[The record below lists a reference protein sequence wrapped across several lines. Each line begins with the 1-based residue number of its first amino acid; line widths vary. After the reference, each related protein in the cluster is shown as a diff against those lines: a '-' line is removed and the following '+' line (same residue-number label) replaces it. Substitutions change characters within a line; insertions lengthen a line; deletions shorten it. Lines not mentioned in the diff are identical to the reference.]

1 MIKVAIIEDHKEYR
15 ESIYYILQSTEGYSC
30 VGKYE
35 SVEDALIELK
45 GPDVI
50 LLDIKLPGISGIEGI
65 SKLKN
70 KFPDVRIIML
80 TIFEDD
86 LSILQSIISGADGYL
101 LKKSSPITL
110 LNAIKDVYNGGSVLT
125 PSVAKQ
131 IMTLFKNYIPHSDKE
146 IENLT
151 PRELQI
157 LSMVVDGLS
166 NNEISE
172 KLFISIE
179 TVRNHI
185 RHIYE
190 KLHVHSKSQAV
201 VLAIKQRLV

>member
-45 GPDVI
+45 EPEVI
-50 LLDIKLPGISGIEGI
+50 LLDIKLPGMSGIEGI
-65 SKLKN
+65 KKLKN
-70 KFPDVRIIML
+70 KFPNVRIVML
-80 TIFEDD
+80 TVFEDD
-86 LSILQSIISGADGYL
+86 INILQSIISGADGYL
-101 LKKSSPITL
+101 LKKSSPIIL
-110 LNAIKDVYNGGSVLT
+110 LNAIKDVYNGGSALT

-131 IMTLFKNYIPHSDKE
+131 IMTLFKNYIPQSDKE
-146 IENLT
+146 IENLSS
-151 PRELQI
+151 REIQI
-157 LSMVVDGLS
+157 LSMVVDGLN
-166 NNEISE
+166 NNEIAE

-190 KLHVHSKSQAV
+190 KLNVHSKSQAV
-201 VLAIKQRLV
+201 VMAIKQRLV

>member
-35 SVEDALIELK
+35 SVEDALMELK
-45 GPDVI
+45 EPEVI
-50 LLDIKLPGISGIEGI
+50 LLDIKLPGMSGIEGI
-65 SKLKN
+65 KKLKS
-70 KFPDVRIIML
+70 KFSNVRIIML
-80 TIFEDD
+80 TVFEDD
-86 LSILQSIISGADGYL
+86 INILQSIISGADGYL

-110 LNAIKDVYNGGSVLT
+110 LNGIKDVYNGGSVLT

-131 IMTLFKNYIPHSDKE
+131 IMTLFKNYIPQSDKE
-146 IENLT
+146 IENLSS
-151 PRELQI
+151 REVQI
-157 LSMVVDGLS
+157 LSMIVDGLN
-166 NNEISE
+166 NNEIAE

-190 KLHVHSKSQAV
+190 KLNVHSKSQAV
-201 VLAIKQRLV
+201 VMAIKQRLV